1 MKTQQYCPALF
12 CVRDT
17 ATHRAAGLMLITC
30 RLIREYLLQTAVTR
44 PYICLEPAEEKLMGT
59 LAEVPSSPPPNL
71 DKHQSPETL
80 SSHTASA
87 TDKSSAVYWHRK

>member
-44 PYICLEPAEEKLMGT
+44 PYICLEPAEEKQWQRFH
-59 LAEVPSSPPPNL
+59 PHH
-71 DKHQSPETL
+71 HQSWTNIKVQK
-80 SSHTASA
+80 H
-87 TDKSSAVYWHRK
+87 